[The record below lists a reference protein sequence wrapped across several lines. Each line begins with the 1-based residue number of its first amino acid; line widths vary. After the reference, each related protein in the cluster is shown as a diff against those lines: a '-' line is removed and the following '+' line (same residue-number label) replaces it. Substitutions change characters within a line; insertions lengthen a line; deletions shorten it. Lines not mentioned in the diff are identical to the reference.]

1 MLSTEFIKILKKN
14 DINFFTGIP
23 DSLMKN
29 FLMYL
34 NSKKYKF
41 EHYVAA
47 NEGSAIGL
55 GIGYHLST
63 KKVPLIYL
71 QNSGLGNCVNPIVS
85 LADREVFSIP
95 LVLLIGWRGE
105 KGLKDEP
112 QHKKQGK
119 ITEQLIRVLDIPY
132 IVLDEKIKHN
142 EISNLI
148 KNSKKN
154 SKPVALLVKKNFF
167 QIIDVIKNLPN
178 RYPLNREEV
187 ISLIINNLSDKDI
200 VVSTTGMASRELLEI
215 KKMSPKA
222 NFPNFMTIG
231 GMGHA
236 SQIALGIALK
246 NKKRRVICIDGD
258 GSIIMHMGGMSTIGS
273 IKPSNFMH
281 IVINNGVHGS
291 VGNQPTDGMKIN
303 LKQIARGCGYENVFS
318 SYERKTTNKK
328 IKDILK
334 SNKCSFLEVR
344 VNTNYRKDLIRPD
357 KSPKFYKENL
367 IKKLIK

>member
-105 KGLKDEP
+105 KGMKDEP

-132 IVLDEKIKHN
+132 II
-142 EISNLI
+142 
-148 KNSKKN
+148 
-154 SKPVALLVKKNFF
+154 
-167 QIIDVIKNLPN
+167 QC
-178 RYPLNREEV
+178 
-187 ISLIINNLSDKDI
+187 
-200 VVSTTGMASRELLEI
+200 
-215 KKMSPKA
+215 
-222 NFPNFMTIG
+222 FP
-231 GMGHA
+231 
-236 SQIALGIALK
+236 Q
-246 NKKRRVICIDGD
+246 
-258 GSIIMHMGGMSTIGS
+258 
-273 IKPSNFMH
+273 
-281 IVINNGVHGS
+281 
-291 VGNQPTDGMKIN
+291 
-303 LKQIARGCGYENVFS
+303 
-318 SYERKTTNKK
+318 
-328 IKDILK
+328 
-334 SNKCSFLEVR
+334 
-344 VNTNYRKDLIRPD
+344 
-357 KSPKFYKENL
+357 
-367 IKKLIK
+367 